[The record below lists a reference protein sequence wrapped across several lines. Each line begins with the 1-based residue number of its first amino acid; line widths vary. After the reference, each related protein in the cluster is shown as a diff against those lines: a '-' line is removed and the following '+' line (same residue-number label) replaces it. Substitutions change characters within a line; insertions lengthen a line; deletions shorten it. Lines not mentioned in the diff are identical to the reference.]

1 MALTMGFFESCQM
14 AIHAVFA
21 CHLRTFR
28 KVVYL
33 LVSSQSLVSLTLDV
47 GASPR
52 YLPFLVAIR
61 NFPETVVFESIAYQR
76 HIYSVVELEE
86 VASILW
92 LVRSQCH
99 RVNKR
104 SED

>member
-1 MALTMGFFESCQM
+1 M

-21 CHLRTFR
+21 RHLRAFR

-33 LVSSQSLVSLTLDV
+33 LVSSQSLVGLTLDV

-61 NFPETVVFESIAYQR
+61 NFPETVVFKSIADQR

-86 VASILW
+86 VASILR

-104 SED
+104 PED